1 MNFISYLNH
10 TLSHPYSLDIQAN
23 GKDRVWSEEA
33 IERNRKSRFE
43 NTLKRYMD
51 ALSYLGGF
59 GISSRIGQQ
68 LGFNTTSIVKA
79 VRSIAERTDKIY
91 EVGRVKHQMNG
102 HAAVVWGIKDCVPPE
117 ILELFENGR
126 IPSYAAYKKRETD
139 IRASLQA
146 RVQCKL

>member
-10 TLSHPYSLDIQAN
+10 TLDHPFSLDIQAN
-23 GKDRVWSEEA
+23 GKARVWSEEA

-51 ALSYLGGF
+51 ALTYLGGF
-59 GISSRIGQQ
+59 GISSRISQQ
-68 LGFNTTSIVKA
+68 LGFSTTSIVK
-79 VRSIAERTDKIY
+79 VIRSITERTDKIY

-102 HAAVVWGIKDCVPPE
+102 HAAVVWGIKDKVPLE
-117 ILELFENGR
+117 ILELFEDGR

-139 IRASLQA
+139 IRNSLQTGI
-146 RVQCKL
+146 QHKL